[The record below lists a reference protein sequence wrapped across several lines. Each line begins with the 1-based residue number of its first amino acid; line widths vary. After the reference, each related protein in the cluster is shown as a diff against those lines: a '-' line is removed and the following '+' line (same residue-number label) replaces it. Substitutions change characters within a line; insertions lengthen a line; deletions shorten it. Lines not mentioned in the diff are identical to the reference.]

1 ELDVE
6 AGPVLDPAPR
16 VDLSGAPDSA
26 GLVRWQPSQA
36 SFRVELLIVD
46 PEHDTSVRDLI
57 LVINH
62 HSILEEASLL
72 TCRVF
77 VRVVLVTA
85 RITAHDYRDSGALEH
100 GQHCGREAQV
110 E

>member
-1 ELDVE
+1 M
-6 AGPVLDPAPR
+6 
-16 VDLSGAPDSA
+16 
-26 GLVRWQPSQA
+26 
-36 SFRVELLIVD
+36 
-46 PEHDTSVRDLI
+46 
-57 LVINH
+57 
-62 HSILEEASLL
+62 L

-110 E
+110 ERLAVYINEKTEVDLGVCTASNELGDGLGQLEKSIHRIPHDRSVRNTFGEVEGEPGCSVDHAPTVCLS